1 MQRGTS
7 DEPFG
12 DALRA
17 LMKQRGLSYR
27 GLAEATREVDGKG
40 MTHAHINM
48 LANGHDRPSM
58 RAMEL
63 IAHACGVRPA
73 HFAEYRLAEAISTLP
88 RSGSSRRL
96 RTSVPGLVPSA
107 RPAPDHARG
116 KYQKQSLIPPASDR
130 VRGADRDGEQHSPRQ
145 PRHLHAAARYLR
157 VAPDHAAEAPGE
169 EAELVL
175 VSQQPCG

>member
-27 GLAEATREVDGKG
+27 GLAEATREIDGKG

-63 IAHACGVRPA
+63 IAQACGVRPA
-73 HFAEYRLAEAISTLP
+73 HFAEYRLAEAMRELDPAEVGLERALENLNARLGAQRASGA
-88 RSGSSRRL
+88 RS
-96 RTSVPGLVPSA
+96 RT
-107 RPAPDHARG
+107 R
-116 KYQKQSLIPPASDR
+116 QIPKAKPHPT
-130 VRGADRDGEQHSPRQ
+130 G
-145 PRHLHAAARYLR
+145 
-157 VAPDHAAEAPGE
+157 
-169 EAELVL
+169 
-175 VSQQPCG
+175 